1 MAFPNLHAQSSH
13 LQIRFLTLTLSCVI
27 YWFHLSSCCD
37 NALESHGGKCF
48 RDSHYDSVIV
58 THLDTCRCVSSM
70 VDVYRQLP

>member
-37 NALESHGGKCF
+37 NALESH
-48 RDSHYDSVIV
+48 YDSVIV
-58 THLDTCRCVSSM
+58 TNLDTCRCVSSM
-70 VDVYRQLP
+70 VDVYRQLS